1 VYKQVYVIMF
11 KELQAAFQYYADN
24 GRLMTIRR
32 AETEEITLLM
42 DDGHPLATLRTEPSR
57 YIRYAWDTREIDHN
71 YVLTSLV
78 CDHVPPIDKFES
90 VWEHYCGIRN
100 IIVCDIKMPKGAIR
114 DLSNENINT

>member
-1 VYKQVYVIMF
+1 MYKQVYVIMF

-100 IIVCDIKMPKGAIR
+100 IIVCDIKMPKGSIR
-114 DLSNENINT
+114 DLSNENINI